1 MDTSSATD
9 CARCRE
15 LEQRI
20 AELERQVAKLTAALE
35 EARRAGLRQAAPFRK
50 PKQSGPPKKPGR
62 KPGEQYGEHQRRAL
76 PAPGTIDE
84 TYEAPLPL
92 VCPQCGSK
100 DIQETHVASQYQTE
114 IPRRPLYRE
123 FHVHRGQCQGC
134 GAKLQGRHE
143 LQTSDALGAAAS
155 QLGPDTHAAIAIANK
170 TLGLSHGKIKAL
182 LGEIFGLDLCR
193 STSCRSVLRTA
204 ARCQGPHQAI
214 RDCVRGSP
222 WVVADETGWRIGGE
236 TAWLHAFVS
245 PEATCYVIEPTRSHR
260 PAQDLLGLE
269 WSGRLV
275 HDGWA
280 PYERFKK
287 ALHQQCNQH
296 LIRRCR
302 AILETAT
309 RGAVRFPRAVLKLI
323 EQGFAIRRLFRTGE
337 IDEDTQTFS
346 GLSLSLKL
354 EQLVQGQFRCP
365 ANRRLADHLA
375 RHSHQWFLYL
385 IFPELD
391 ATNYRA
397 EQALRPAVV
406 NRKVWGG
413 NRTARGAWA
422 QSILMSV
429 CRTLGQTGQSVI
441 QFLHQTLCRQNPTL
455 RFAER

>member
-15 LEQRI
+15 LELRI
-20 AELERQVAKLTAALE
+20 AELERQVAKLTALLD

-50 PKQSGPPKKPGR
+50 PKQNRPPKKPGR
-62 KPGEQYGEHQRRAL
+62 KPGEQYGEHQRRVL
-76 PAPGTIDE
+76 PAPESIDE
-84 TYEAPLPL
+84 TYEALLPSA
-92 VCPQCGSK
+92 CPQCGSK
-100 DIQETHVASQYQTE
+100 HIQETHVACQYQTE
-114 IPRRPLYRE
+114 ILRRPLYRE
-123 FHVHRGQCQGC
+123 FHVHLGQCQGC

-170 TLGLSHGKIKAL
+170 TLGLSHGKIQAFL
-182 LGEIFGLDLCR
+182 RELFGVDLCR
-193 STSCRSVLRTA
+193 SACCRSMLRTA
-204 ARCQGPHQAI
+204 ARCQAAHQAI
-214 RDCVRGSP
+214 RDGVRGSP

-236 TAWLHAFVS
+236 SAWLHAFVS
-245 PEATCYVIEPTRSHR
+245 EKATCYVIDPTRSHR
-260 PAQDLLGLE
+260 PAKDLLGQE
-269 WSGRLV
+269 WSGCLI

-280 PYERFKK
+280 PYEHFTK

-296 LIRRCR
+296 LFRRCR

-309 RGAVRFPRAVLKLI
+309 RGAVRFPRQVLALI
-323 EQGFAIRRLFRTGE
+323 EQGFMVRRRFRQGE
-337 IDEDTQTFS
+337 IDLDTQTFL
-346 GLSLSLKL
+346 GLALGL
-354 EQLVQGQFRCP
+354 ELEELVQGQFRNP

-385 IFPELD
+385 IFSELD

-413 NRTARGAWA
+413 NRTTRGAWA
-422 QSILMSV
+422 QSVLMSV
-429 CRTLGQTGQSVI
+429 IRTLTQTGQSVI

-455 RFAER
+455 RLAER